1 MRYTTVVKNEKSK
14 NKRDILK
21 NILCNVLYNIL
32 CTTITILNMI
42 FYELFFERS
51 KYEFSVKCAECD
63 SWNNK
68 EKCEKYPVWKHIYK
82 RIYIKF

>member
-51 KYEFSVKCAECD
+51 KYEVSVKSVPSVIVETIRR
-63 SWNNK
+63 NVKNILY
-68 EKCEKYPVWKHIYK
+68 EN
-82 RIYIKF
+82 IYINVYI